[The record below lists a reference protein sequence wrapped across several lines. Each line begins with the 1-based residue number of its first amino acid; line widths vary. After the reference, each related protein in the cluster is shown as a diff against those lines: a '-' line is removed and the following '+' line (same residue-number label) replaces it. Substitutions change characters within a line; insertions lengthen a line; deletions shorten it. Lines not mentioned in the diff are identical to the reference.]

1 MTFRNKLKVHVKQL
15 KIEWLRQIRRLR
27 FKFVFL
33 TSVWNHSAVES
44 ALPDN
49 PFWSE
54 FSAHIH
60 SYFLTNEGYTGLE
73 TNCYFITG
81 KIIWENG
88 IWILKSGQFGSVA
101 QSCPPLRDPMNR
113 STPGLPVHHQ
123 LPESTQTH
131 VHRVGDAIQP
141 SHPLSSPSPL
151 ALNLSQ
157 HQCLFK
163 WVSSPHQVAKV
174 LEFHLQHR
182 SLQWTSRTDLL

>member
-54 FSAHIH
+54 FSVHIH

-141 SHPLSSPSPL
+141 SHLLLSPSP
-151 ALNLSQ
+151 ALNISQ
-157 HQCLFK
+157 HQGLFQ
-163 WVSSPHQVAKV
+163 WVKSSHEVAKA
-174 LEFHLQHR
+174 LEVKLHQ